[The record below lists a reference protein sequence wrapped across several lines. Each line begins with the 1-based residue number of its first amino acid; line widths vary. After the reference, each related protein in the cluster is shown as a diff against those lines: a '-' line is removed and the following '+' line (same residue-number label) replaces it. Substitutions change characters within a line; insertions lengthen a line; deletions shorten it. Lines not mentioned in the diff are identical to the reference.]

1 MKTFFRHLWDRFS
14 SVRIVRKMALGYIL
28 LVVVPVITFGYY
40 FFNQIYDEM
49 MNEYSR
55 GKQELIRQAAG
66 SFDVSIEQVKSV
78 HSLFQYNQQVL
89 EYLNGNY
96 LTEADQVYNYLKDVR
111 PAFSFAYLGNE
122 AIRSIRLYKFDQSVL
137 SVQGEVDDLN
147 ALPNPDILQRL
158 KKLKVSQGVWQKQDA
173 TGSSGVPYFAYYQR
187 LYNNSY
193 SKQLAVMEVIVDDTI
208 LSNFMNTV
216 KASKGTEVMIVSDQQ
231 VVYRDKSD
239 SFNDKREQAV
249 LDAISYEGKKSY
261 WKDGNLLVNV
271 FVRNDLHLAF
281 YFFSPLDEMFLD
293 FRKETLVTG
302 SVLLVLLIVLSV
314 LYYFIASLLTKRIL
328 KLAKHMRRVDENNMS
343 LYEGETASDEIGFLT
358 FSYNSMI
365 HRIDE
370 LLNKVQ
376 KAELMK
382 KEADYLVMQAQIKP
396 HFLYNTLESIRM
408 LAEINDDQDVVEAT
422 YTFGKLLRYTLSS
435 GDNETPLVD
444 EFENIRNYLEM
455 YKLRM
460 LDRLSYEIH
469 MDTDISGIFCPRF
482 ILQPLVENSIH
493 HGISKSRGQGEIKVK
508 ITEAD
513 PFIHISIS
521 DNGAG
526 ITEERL
532 SIIRG
537 VLDNRLDR
545 SELQTEDSGMG
556 LYNVSERIKVYFGES
571 SGLDI
576 YSKVGEG
583 TLYVVKL
590 LRERGTPNAK
600 FDDRG

>member
-1 MKTFFRHLWDRFS
+1 
-14 SVRIVRKMALGYIL
+14 
-28 LVVVPVITFGYY
+28 
-40 FFNQIYDEM
+40 
-49 MNEYSR
+49 
-55 GKQELIRQAAG
+55 
-66 SFDVSIEQVKSV
+66 
-78 HSLFQYNQQVL
+78 
-89 EYLNGNY
+89 
-96 LTEADQVYNYLKDVR
+96 
-111 PAFSFAYLGNE
+111 
-122 AIRSIRLYKFDQSVL
+122 VL
-137 SVQGEVDDLN
+137 SVQGEVDDLSE
-147 ALPNPDILQRL
+147 LPNPEILQRL
-158 KKLKVSQGVWQKQDA
+158 KQLKVNQGLWQKQDE
-173 TGSSGVPYFAYYQR
+173 TGSTGVPYIAYYQR

-193 SKQLAVMEVIVDDTI
+193 AKQLAVMEVIVEDTI

-216 KASKGTEVMIVSDQQ
+216 KASTGTEVIIAHDRQ
-231 VVYRDKSD
+231 VVYRDTSD
-239 SFNDKREQAV
+239 RLNPEREQAV
-249 LDAISYEGKKSY
+249 LDAVSFKGNRGY

-271 FVRNDLHLAF
+271 LARNDLQLTF

-302 SVLLVLLIVLSV
+302 SILFAFLIVLSV
-314 LYYFIASLLTKRIL
+314 LYYLIASLLTKRIL
-328 KLAKHMRRVDENNMS
+328 KLAKHMRRVDENNLS
-343 LYEGETASDEIGFLT
+343 IYEGETASDEIGFLT
-358 FSYNSMI
+358 HSYNSMI

-376 KAELMK
+376 KTELMK

-408 LAEINDDQDVVEAT
+408 LAEINDDQEVVDAT

-444 EFENIRNYLEM
+444 EIENIRNYLEM

-460 LDRLSYEIH
+460 LERLSYDIQV
-469 MDTDISGIFCPRF
+469 DTDISGIFCPRF

-493 HGISKSRGQGEIKVK
+493 HGISKIRGQGEIKVK
-508 ITEAD
+508 ITEAE
-513 PFIHISIS
+513 PFLHISIS

-556 LYNVSERIKVYFGES
+556 LYNVSERIKVYFGEG

-576 YSKVGEG
+576 YSEIGEG
-583 TLYVVKL
+583 TLFVVRL
-590 LRERGTPNAK
+590 LRERGAPNA
-600 FDDRG
+600 